1 MINILNV
8 VLNKIFEIIFIP
20 FQNINPWFGMIALS
34 LLTGILMLYVFKLT
48 SDQEGIKKTKNKI
61 KAHLLEIR
69 LYKND
74 LVTSF
79 KAQGNILVSNFKY
92 MKHSVK
98 PLLVMI
104 IPILLIIIHSNFWFA
119 YDPLD
124 IKEEALLKIK
134 LSEEYTP
141 SEFDVKVNNND
152 FVNIET
158 PPVRIDEE
166 NEIAWRF
173 SALKQGVHE
182 IKIQAGENLVT
193 KSVSIGQK
201 PLSEIS
207 PLRKR
212 KSIMNELL
220 YPVEKPLDKNSPVK
234 SIEISYPPSGL
245 RLFGIKIHWIITFF
259 ILSIIFGYSLKGL
272 FGVEI

>member
-1 MINILNV
+1 MMN
-8 VLNKIFEIIFIP
+8 VLNAVLSKIFEIIFIP
-20 FQNINPWFGMIALS
+20 FQNINPWYGMIVIS

-48 SDQEGIKKTKNKI
+48 SDQEGIKKAKNKI
-61 KAHLLEIR
+61 KAHLLEMR

-74 LVTSF
+74 LITSF

-92 MKHSVK
+92 MRHSVK

-124 IKEEALLKIK
+124 INEKALLKIK

-141 SEFDVKVNNND
+141 SNFDIKIIGND
-152 FVNIET
+152 FINIET
-158 PPVRIDEE
+158 PPVRIDDEH
-166 NEIAWRF
+166 EIAWRF

-182 IKIQAGENLVT
+182 IEIQAGEKSLT
-193 KSVSIGQK
+193 KSVSIGQR
-201 PLSEIS
+201 PLSKIS
-207 PLRKR
+207 PLKKR

-234 SIEISYPPSGL
+234 SIEISYPTSGL
-245 RLFGIKIHWIITFF
+245 RIFGMNIHWIISFF
-259 ILSIIFGYSLKGL
+259 ILSIIFGFSLKGL

>member
-8 VLNKIFEIIFIP
+8 VLSKIFEIIFIP
-20 FQNINPWFGMIALS
+20 FQNINPWYGMIALS

-61 KAHLLEIR
+61 KAYLLEMR

-74 LVTSF
+74 LITSF
-79 KAQGNILVSNFKY
+79 KAQGNILISNFKY

-119 YDPLD
+119 YDALD
-124 IKEEALLKIK
+124 MNEQALLKIK

-141 SEFDVKVNNND
+141 SEFDIKINGND
-152 FVNIET
+152 VINIET

-166 NEIAWRF
+166 HEITWRF

-182 IKIQAGENLVT
+182 IDIQAGEKSMT
-193 KSVSIGQK
+193 KSISIGHK
-201 PLSEIS
+201 PLSKIS
-207 PLRKR
+207 PLKKR
-212 KSIMNELL
+212 KSIMNQLL

-234 SIEISYPPSGL
+234 SIEISYPTSGL
-245 RLFGIKIHWIITFF
+245 RLFGINIHWIVTFF
-259 ILSIIFGYSLKGL
+259 ILSIIFGFSLKGL